1 MTRVLRQQ
9 QKHQQKLQAEG
20 DYAELLGLES
30 DTNCQVRSN
39 AFHRV
44 LDQTD
49 MKMVA
54 QQSANWDQT
63 EGQSKAETILQQYP
77 DITAIVCGND
87 TMACGAAAAVA
98 AANLDHDVYIIGVD
112 GSNDMRDNI
121 KDGKALATAL
131 QQIDKITRN
140 AVTQAND
147 YLTNGTTGL
156 EEKQLVDCVVI
167 TKDNA
172 DKLDNFVFAE

>member
-1 MTRVLRQQ
+1 MCIRDRAA
-9 QKHQQKLQAEG
+9 AEALVEATGGKG

-77 DITAIVCGND
+77 DICLLYTSLSLYCPSKGR
-87 TMACGAAAAVA
+87 
-98 AANLDHDVYIIGVD
+98 
-112 GSNDMRDNI
+112 RD
-121 KDGKALATAL
+121 L
-131 QQIDKITRN
+131 
-140 AVTQAND
+140 
-147 YLTNGTTGL
+147 
-156 EEKQLVDCVVI
+156 
-167 TKDNA
+167 
-172 DKLDNFVFAE
+172 